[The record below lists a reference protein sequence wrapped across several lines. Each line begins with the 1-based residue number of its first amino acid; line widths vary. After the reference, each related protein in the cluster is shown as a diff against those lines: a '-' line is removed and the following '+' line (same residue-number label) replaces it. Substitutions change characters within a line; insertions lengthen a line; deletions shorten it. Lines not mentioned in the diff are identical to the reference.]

1 MLSPQDDRRNGWVFT
16 LCYALIFFS
25 APVIYVGVVQATLLD
40 KLGAS
45 AAIANLPAST
55 YMMGQIAPLF
65 FSWLVP
71 HRLERS
77 MVVWANLMTASV
89 IGMVFLS
96 LILPAPPELRI
107 GAVVLQGLLQ
117 GLSSST
123 SFVFMVQC
131 LRRGTSEAGL
141 ALTLKR
147 TFGLT
152 PLIAV
157 AGSLGAQYVLN
168 PGLPFL
174 PYPYDF
180 AVIYLAGATCMTGVA
195 LSARRFQLLEVAD
208 EPRTAFVSF
217 LTGSARS
224 FFADRRMSFLWLA
237 YVLWYASLSI
247 TSNLSLYTRS
257 AMGRDPKDFSGLIM
271 AIRFGCKSA
280 GGFLLGGL
288 SERSGI
294 RAGVIGTTVL
304 LVLGCAWAWAIPGWG
319 YLFAFGLLG
328 AGELG
333 GAYLPNYVS
342 RLSTP
347 AESTRNLAMI
357 TLATPASSFA
367 PVMHGVLSDRFG
379 FAASFAMGIA
389 CALAALLLVLAA
401 KGKPVEN

>member
-1 MLSPQDDRRNGWVFT
+1 MLSPQDDRYNGWVFT

-45 AAIANLPAST
+45 ATVANLPAST
-55 YMMGQIAPLF
+55 YMLGQIAPLF

-71 HRLERS
+71 YRLERS
-77 MVVWANLMTASV
+77 MVVWSNLVTAAV
-89 IGMVFLS
+89 IAMVCL
-96 LILPAPPELRI
+96 LLTLPAPPELRI

-152 PLIAV
+152 PLLAV
-157 AGSLGAQYVLN
+157 GGSLGAQYVLN
-168 PGLPFL
+168 PGFAIL

-180 AVIYLAGATCMTGVA
+180 AAIYLAGAVCSAGVA
-195 LSARRFQLLEVAD
+195 LAARRFRLLEVAD
-208 EPRTAFVSF
+208 QPRPAFAAFVA
-217 LTGSARS
+217 GSARS
-224 FFADRRMSFLWLA
+224 FFLSRNLSFLWLA
-237 YVLWYASLSI
+237 YVLWYASLSM

-288 SERSGI
+288 SERAGI

-304 LVLGCAWAWAIPGWG
+304 LTLGCAWAWAVPGWG
-319 YLFAFGLLG
+319 YLLAFGLLG

-342 RLSTP
+342 RLSAP

-357 TLATPASSFA
+357 TLAPPASSFA
-367 PVMHGVLSDRFG
+367 PVMHGVLSDRYG

-389 CALAALLLVLAA
+389 CALAALVLVLAA
-401 KGKPVEN
+401 KGRPAES

>member
-1 MLSPQDDRRNGWVFT
+1 MLSPQDDRHNGWVFT
-16 LCYALIFFS
+16 LCYALIFFA
-25 APVIYVGVVQATLLD
+25 APVIYVGVVQASLLD

-45 AAIANLPAST
+45 AAVANLPAST
-55 YMMGQIAPLF
+55 YMFGQIAPLF

-71 HRLERS
+71 YRLERS
-77 MVVWANLMTASV
+77 MVVWANMVTASV
-89 IGMVFLS
+89 ICIVFVL
-96 LILPAPPELRI
+96 LALPTPIEVRV

-141 ALTLKR
+141 ATTLKR

-180 AVIYLAGATCMTGVA
+180 AAIYLVGAVCMTGVA
-195 LSARRFQLLEVAD
+195 LTARRFRLMEVAD
-208 EPRTAFVSF
+208 EPRPAFLPF
-217 LTGSARS
+217 LTGSAKG
-224 FFADRRMSFLWLA
+224 FFSDRRMSFLWLA
-237 YVLWYASLSI
+237 YVLWYAALSI
-247 TSNLSLYTRS
+247 TPNLSLYTRS

-288 SERSGI
+288 SERAGI
-294 RAGVIGTTVL
+294 RAGVIGTTALIAV
-304 LVLGCAWAWAIPGWG
+304 GCGWAWVVPGAG
-319 YLFAFGLLG
+319 YLLAFGFLG

-347 AESTRNLAMI
+347 AQSTRNLAMV

-367 PVMHGVLSDRFG
+367 PVLHGVLSDRFG
-379 FAASFAMGIA
+379 FGASFAMGIG
-389 CALAALLLVLAA
+389 CALAALALVLATKNKA
-401 KGKPVEN
+401 VED